1 MSAYVSESWFA
12 VQVAPRHE
20 KKVATILEYKGYEH
34 FLPTYQS
41 RRKWSD
47 RIKTIDQPM
56 FPGYVF
62 CRTGQQS
69 TDALILTTPGAMRV
83 VGFSGKPYPIA
94 EEEIEA
100 IRRVAASSNIEPI
113 PYLKIGE
120 KVRINS
126 GPMAGVTGILTQIRN
141 RHRLVISVDLI
152 MKSIAVDIDMFDVVR
167 EQAAVA

>member
-1 MSAYVSESWFA
+1 MSAYVSEPWFA

-69 TDALILTTPGAMRV
+69 TDALLTTPGAMRV

-120 KVRINS
+120 IVRINS